1 MKFAASFCLLLASA
15 PFAQPQDAA
24 IVKQLDEV
32 ARAATVMVD
41 GDVCRRI
48 VTTRAMGFMFSTD
61 PKDKF
66 LASDNYD
73 VNADAFIQTKKT
85 LIRLSRLAAV
95 PCDVNLWMP
104 IQGHPD
110 KIRIVIRN
118 AHELSQFWIWGA
130 LYQDMIPS
138 MKQVLDTRRRVTVT
152 QKPGWVSVLAPVYD
166 SLGDMA
172 ALVEVATQQPG
183 ASHEN
188 VK

>member
-1 MKFAASFCLLLASA
+1 MKFSVALFLLLTA
-15 PFAQPQDAA
+15 PSAQPQGPE

-32 ARAATVMVD
+32 AHAATVMVD

-48 VTTRAMGFMFSTD
+48 VTPRASELMFSTD

-73 VNADAFIQTKKT
+73 VNAEAFIQTKKT

-104 IQGHPD
+104 IDGHPD

-118 AHELSQFWIWGA
+118 VHELSQFWIWGA
-130 LYQDMIPS
+130 LYQEMIPS
-138 MKQVLDTRRRVTVT
+138 MKQVLDTGRRVTVA
-152 QKPGWVSVLAPVYD
+152 QKPGWVSVVAPVFD
-166 SLGDMA
+166 SLADVVA
-172 ALVEVATQQPG
+172 VVEVAAQQPG

>member
-1 MKFAASFCLLLASA
+1 
-15 PFAQPQDAA
+15 
-24 IVKQLDEV
+24 
-32 ARAATVMVD
+32 MVD

-48 VTTRAMGFMFSTD
+48 VTPRASEFMFSTD

-73 VNADAFIQTKKT
+73 VNAEAFIQTKKT

-104 IQGHPD
+104 IDGHPD

-118 AHELSQFWIWGA
+118 VHELSQFWIWGA
-130 LYQDMIPS
+130 LYQEMIPS
-138 MKQVLDTRRRVTVT
+138 MKQVLDTGRRVTVA
-152 QKPGWVSVLAPVYD
+152 QKPGWVSVVAPVFD
-166 SLGDMA
+166 SLADVVA
-172 ALVEVATQQPG
+172 VVEVAAQQPG

>member
-1 MKFAASFCLLLASA
+1 MRAAILFLVIASSVR
-15 PFAQPQDAA
+15 PQDQ
-24 IVKQLDEV
+24 QLDDV
-32 ARAATVMVD
+32 ARIATTMVD

-48 VTTRAMGFMFSTD
+48 VTARAKRFMFSTD

-73 VNADAFIQTKKT
+73 VNSDAFIQTKKT
-85 LIRLSRLAAV
+85 LIRLSRLTSI

-104 IQGHPD
+104 VDGHPD

-118 AHELSQFWIWGA
+118 AHEMSQFWTWGA
-130 LYQDMIPS
+130 LYQDMIPA
-138 MKQVLDTRRRVTVT
+138 MKRVLDTGRRVTVKE
-152 QKPGWVSVLAPVYD
+152 KPGWISVLAPVYD

-172 ALVEVATQQPG
+172 AVVEVATQQPA

>member
-1 MKFAASFCLLLASA
+1 MKFSVALFFLLTA
-15 PFAQPQDAA
+15 PSAQPQGRE

-32 ARAATVMVD
+32 AHAATVMVD

-48 VTTRAMGFMFSTD
+48 VTARASEFMFSTD

-73 VNADAFIQTKKT
+73 VNAEAFIQTKKT
-85 LIRLSRLAAV
+85 LIRLSRLASV

-104 IQGHPD
+104 IDGHPD

-118 AHELSQFWIWGA
+118 VHELSQFWIWGA
-130 LYQDMIPS
+130 LYQEMIPS
-138 MKQVLDTRRRVTVT
+138 MKQVLDTGRRVTVA
-152 QKPGWVSVLAPVYD
+152 QKPGWVSVVAPVFD
-166 SLGDMA
+166 SLGDVVA
-172 ALVEVATQQPG
+172 VVEVAAQQPG